1 MTERW
6 RKKLEGIDGASPSDD
21 VFERA
26 KEGPMH
32 SDDPLPGPRMS
43 TRVITIVA
51 AFLVFA
57 LAISVFAIP
66 ALRMSNQAAGR
77 VPCCCRCGRRRPP
90 ISSSSCR
97 CEPTAVGARSG
108 AGRRALRSG
117 GHGLVGALR
126 WRCGVLIL
134 RRTLPARRA
143 IPPRPSPAATSA
155 TAVRSIVALGAS
167 VSGSEQLPSATN
179 SAGPSPDGA
188 FRSYSV
194 CSCARPL
201 LLERL
206 PREFVQVYQPLEQGD
221 GQIWAVL
228 QAQGQEML
236 SVAPGQVVHD
246 GSSVSAGFVIDR
258 GLVPTLGYG
267 SCGQSEASSAYH
279 SPGGSGGAGIQSDV
293 HLTGGCE
300 GEQPG
305 YVWAATSNVS
315 LADTGG
321 GIVDPFA
328 GGRPALA
335 SITAAPV
342 TMIFPASTGE
352 TTASPSPT
360 PEKSASPTVEPSQW
374 TTFDGGLGF
383 TMELPADW
391 GTTSLAD
398 EIVVN
403 APERGSLHPDQSCE
417 RPATG
422 RLDVPVELRRLRKRQ
437 PAPLLR

>member
-1 MTERW
+1 MR
-6 RKKLEGIDGASPSDD
+6 L
-21 VFERA
+21 
-26 KEGPMH
+26 
-32 SDDPLPGPRMS
+32 
-43 TRVITIVA
+43 
-51 AFLVFA
+51 
-57 LAISVFAIP
+57 
-66 ALRMSNQAAGR
+66 
-77 VPCCCRCGRRRPP
+77 
-90 ISSSSCR
+90 
-97 CEPTAVGARSG
+97 ARS
-108 AGRRALRSG
+108 
-117 GHGLVGALR
+117 
-126 WRCGVLIL
+126 
-134 RRTLPARRA
+134 PA
-143 IPPRPSPAATSA
+143 
-155 TAVRSIVALGAS
+155 
-167 VSGSEQLPSATN
+167 E
-179 SAGPSPDGA
+179 
-188 FRSYSV
+188 Y
-194 CSCARPL
+194 
-201 LLERL
+201 
-206 PREFVQVYQPLEQGD
+206 VQVYQPLEQGD

-279 SPGGSGGAGIQSDV
+279 SPEGSGGAGIQSDV

-321 GIVDPFA
+321 VNVDPFA
-328 GGRPALA
+328 GGHPALA

-360 PEKSASPTVEPSQW
+360 PEKSVSPTVEPSQW

-403 APERGSLHPDQSCE
+403 APERGSLHPDQSRE

-422 RLDVPVELRRLRKRQ
+422 RFDVPVELRRLRKRQ

>member
-1 MTERW
+1 
-6 RKKLEGIDGASPSDD
+6 
-21 VFERA
+21 
-26 KEGPMH
+26 
-32 SDDPLPGPRMS
+32 
-43 TRVITIVA
+43 
-51 AFLVFA
+51 
-57 LAISVFAIP
+57 
-66 ALRMSNQAAGR
+66 
-77 VPCCCRCGRRRPP
+77 
-90 ISSSSCR
+90 
-97 CEPTAVGARSG
+97 
-108 AGRRALRSG
+108 
-117 GHGLVGALR
+117 
-126 WRCGVLIL
+126 
-134 RRTLPARRA
+134 
-143 IPPRPSPAATSA
+143 
-155 TAVRSIVALGAS
+155 
-167 VSGSEQLPSATN
+167 
-179 SAGPSPDGA
+179 
-188 FRSYSV
+188 
-194 CSCARPL
+194 
-201 LLERL
+201 
-206 PREFVQVYQPLEQGD
+206 
-221 GQIWAVL
+221 
-228 QAQGQEML
+228 ML

-279 SPGGSGGAGIQSDV
+279 SPEGSGGAGIQSDV

-321 GIVDPFA
+321 VNVDPFA

-360 PEKSASPTVEPSQW
+360 PEKSVSPTVEPSQW

-383 TMELPADW
+383 TMELPTDW

-403 APERGSLHPDQSCE
+403 APSGDPYIQINRVNGPPRDDSTFPLNFADYENDNQPHFYGDGQTFIIQWLTGTPDPLTPEQSAVVERIVESIKFQHWQVGDQRNGWTAVGE
-417 RPATG
+417 ILPASSAEWMYAVTG
-422 RLDVPVELRRLRKRQ
+422 DGENYLATNVNGVRTLFG
-437 PAPLLR
+437 PAPSACPGPSFEVRSTGVAGVTCNDGTGGDWDFEGRPQPGNDPGFDVRLPGYPAVRSWDGQLLVQLP